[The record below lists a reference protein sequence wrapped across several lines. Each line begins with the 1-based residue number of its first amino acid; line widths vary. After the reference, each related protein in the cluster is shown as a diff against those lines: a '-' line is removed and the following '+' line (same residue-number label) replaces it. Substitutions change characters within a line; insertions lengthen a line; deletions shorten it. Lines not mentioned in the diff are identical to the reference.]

1 VYIELSDEQRGLQS
15 ELRDYFASLVTA
27 DEAREMLVTRHG
39 ETYREV
45 VRRMGQDGRLGV
57 GWPTEFG
64 GRGFGQLEQTIFVNE
79 AARRDIPLP
88 YVTLQTVGPV
98 LQRYGTPEQKDLL
111 LSRIL
116 AGDVHFAIG
125 YTEPSAGTD
134 LANLRTTAVRDGDE
148 YRVNGQKVFT
158 TGGHDADY
166 IWLAVRTDPDAPKHK
181 GISILIVDTSDPG
194 FSWTPTI
201 TADGAHHV
209 NTTYYSDVR
218 VPVSMRVGDEN
229 QGWQLITTQLNH
241 ERVMLGPA
249 GRLAGLYDRVHD
261 WACDTG
267 FLDEPDVRRALAEIR
282 AVTRINELLNWQVAA
297 SGDTVDVADASA
309 TKVFSSERAQKVF
322 RLLEHIVGR
331 HGDAADPA
339 TGELMHWLDVQAK
352 RSLVL
357 TFGGGVN
364 EVQRELIAQF
374 GLGLPRVKR

>member
-1 VYIELSDEQRGLQS
+1 
-15 ELRDYFASLVTA
+15 
-27 DEAREMLVTRHG
+27 
-39 ETYREV
+39 
-45 VRRMGQDGRLGV
+45 
-57 GWPTEFG
+57 
-64 GRGFGQLEQTIFVNE
+64 
-79 AARRDIPLP
+79 
-88 YVTLQTVGPV
+88 V
-98 LQRYGTPEQKDLL
+98 LQRYGTPEQKDLFL
-111 LSRIL
+111 ARIL

-148 YRVNGQKVFT
+148 YIVNGQKVFT

-166 IWLAVRTDPDAPKHK
+166 VWLAVRTDPDAPKHK

-261 WACDTG
+261 WARAAG

-309 TKVFSSERAQKVF
+309 TKVFSSERAQRVF
-322 RLLEHIVGR
+322 RLLEQIVGR

-339 TGELMHWLDVQAK
+339 TGELLRWLDVQAK